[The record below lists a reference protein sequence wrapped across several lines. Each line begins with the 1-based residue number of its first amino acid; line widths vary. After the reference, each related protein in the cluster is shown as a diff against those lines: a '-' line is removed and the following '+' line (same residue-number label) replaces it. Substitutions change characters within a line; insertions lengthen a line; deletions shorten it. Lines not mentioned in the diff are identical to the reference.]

1 MESKKNSSLQS
12 NQCRVG
18 FISAKRRG
26 LIYLVYDCLIIEDEV
41 PLAENTCKYLNL
53 SGVNAAAVFSIKE
66 YHEFMNENTTRLI
79 LLDVNLGDGCG
90 YNLCKQI
97 RKGTQIPIIFISCQT
112 EEESILLGLNVGG
125 DDFICKPYS
134 LQILLAKVKAVL
146 RRYSI
151 ADDLK
156 TVFFGECQVNIA
168 EETVLKRGQP
178 VSLKRM
184 EEKLLLY
191 LIKNR
196 NRLVKKEELFKEVWQ
211 EAYVGEGTLNVHIRK
226 IREKIEE
233 NPSNPVYI
241 ITEYGK
247 GYMFLLKER

>member
-12 NQCRVG
+12 DKCRVG
-18 FISAKRRG
+18 CISAERRSW
-26 LIYLVYDCLIIEDEV
+26 IYLVYDCLIIEDEV
-41 PLAENTCKYLNL
+41 PLAENTCKYLTL
-53 SGVNAAAVFSIKE
+53 SGVNA
-66 YHEFMNENTTRLI
+66 
-79 LLDVNLGDGCG
+79 GDGCG

-97 RKGTQIPIIFISCQT
+97 REGAQVPIIFISCQT

-146 RRYSI
+146 RRYSAVDESKI
-151 ADDLK
+151 
-156 TVFFGECQVNIA
+156 VSFGECQVNIA
-168 EETVLKRGQP
+168 EETVLKKGQP

-184 EEKLLLY
+184 EKKLLLY
-191 LIKNR
+191 LVKNR
-196 NRLVKKEELFKEVWQ
+196 NRLVEKEELFKEVWQ

-233 NPSNPVYI
+233 NPSKPIYI

-247 GYMFLLKER
+247 GYMFLLKEK

>member
-12 NQCRVG
+12 DKCRVG
-18 FISAKRRG
+18 CISAERRSW
-26 LIYLVYDCLIIEDEV
+26 IYLVYDCLIIEDEV
-41 PLAENTCKYLNL
+41 PLAENTCKYLTL
-53 SGVNAAAVFSIKE
+53 SGVNAASVFSIKE
-66 YHEFMNENTTRLI
+66 YHEFVKENTTRLI
-79 LLDVNLGDGCG
+79 LLDINLGDGCG

-97 RKGTQIPIIFISCQT
+97 REGAQVPIIFISCQT

-134 LQILLAKVKAVL
+134 LQILLVKVKAVL
-146 RRYSI
+146 RRYSA
-151 ADDLK
+151 ADESK
-156 TVFFGECQVNIA
+156 IVSFGECQVNIA
-168 EETVLKRGQP
+168 EETVLKKGQP

-184 EEKLLLY
+184 EKKLLLY
-191 LIKNR
+191 LVKNR
-196 NRLVKKEELFKEVWQ
+196 NRLVEKEELFKEVWQ

-233 NPSNPVYI
+233 NPSKPIYI

-247 GYMFLLKER
+247 GYMFLLKEK

>member
-1 MESKKNSSLQS
+1 M
-12 NQCRVG
+12 
-18 FISAKRRG
+18 
-26 LIYLVYDCLIIEDEV
+26 
-41 PLAENTCKYLNL
+41 
-53 SGVNAAAVFSIKE
+53 
-66 YHEFMNENTTRLI
+66 
-79 LLDVNLGDGCG
+79 
-90 YNLCKQI
+90 
-97 RKGTQIPIIFISCQT
+97 
-112 EEESILLGLNVGG
+112 
-125 DDFICKPYS
+125 
-134 LQILLAKVKAVL
+134 
-146 RRYSI
+146 
-151 ADDLK
+151 K

-184 EEKLLLY
+184 EKKLLLY